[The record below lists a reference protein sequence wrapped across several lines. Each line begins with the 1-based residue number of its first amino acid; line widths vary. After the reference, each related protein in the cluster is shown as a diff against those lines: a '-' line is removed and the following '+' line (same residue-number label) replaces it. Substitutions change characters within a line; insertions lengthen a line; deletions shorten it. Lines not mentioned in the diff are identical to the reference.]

1 MGKAL
6 TQQRGAEVG
15 DAARWP
21 RVRLGDVCEGKIDR
35 IKALLPESTIS
46 YIDIGSV
53 NRENKKILST
63 TSYPI
68 AHAPGRAQQLVRVGD
83 LLVSTVRPNLNAVA
97 LVEQGACQHLVA
109 STGFCVVRPKSE
121 LDSRFIYYFS
131 QTNAFIDPLVTV
143 SEKASY
149 PSVTDAI
156 VRDLLIPLPP
166 LPVQR
171 EIVARLER
179 ELGAAD
185 KLAKKFEE
193 LESAAEAE
201 FKAEL
206 KETFEGAE
214 NKIQLA
220 ELEDSGRVVMGRG
233 KIISKKDI
241 AAHPGGYPVY
251 SSSATGN
258 GEIGRYGLYMF
269 EDERITWSID
279 GGGRLYC
286 RSAHRYSVTNVCGW
300 LQVKDSAIEIRYLY
314 YALTDAWSRID
325 FNYTHKA
332 HPSVIR
338 KEYFVAIPTLSA
350 QRETVARLDAA
361 KAKKEKLVAAARR
374 GRETAALMRKAI
386 LKEAFE

>member
-21 RVRLGDVCEGKIDR
+21 RVRLGDVCEFIGGGTPDKSHSEYYGDEIPWVTVRDMTSSVITKTERCITRLGLERSAANLIPAGNVIISTHVGLGKVCLLAVDAAINQDL
-35 IKALLPESTIS
+35 KAVIPIS
-46 YIDIGSV
+46 DCLSIEFLKTCFMVLADYIVSQG
-53 NRENKKILST
+53 T
-63 TSYPI
+63 
-68 AHAPGRAQQLVRVGD
+68 G
-83 LLVSTVRPNLNAVA
+83 STVKGVKLSFV
-97 LVEQGACQHLVA
+97 Q
-109 STGFCVVRPKSE
+109 
-121 LDSRFIYYFS
+121 
-131 QTNAFIDPLVTV
+131 
-143 SEKASY
+143 
-149 PSVTDAI
+149 
-156 VRDLLIPLPP
+156 DLLIPLPP
-166 LPVQR
+166 LSVQH

-179 ELGAAD
+179 ELGAVD

-361 KAKKEKLVAAARR
+361 KAKKEKLVATARR